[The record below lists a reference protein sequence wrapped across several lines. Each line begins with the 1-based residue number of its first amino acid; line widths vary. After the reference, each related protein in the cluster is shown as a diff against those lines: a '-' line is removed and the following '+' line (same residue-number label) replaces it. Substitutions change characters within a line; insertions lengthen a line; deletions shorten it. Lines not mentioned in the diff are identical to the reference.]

1 MDILD
6 TLRIS
11 ASGMTAQRVRLQAVA
26 SNMANARTTK
36 TEDGGPYQRQ
46 MPVFEAIS
54 VDRFGSMVDREM
66 SRVEVIDVVADD
78 DPGPLVYDPGH
89 PDANV
94 EGYVQMPNVNV
105 LEEMVDMMTTSR
117 TYEANASVIETTYEM
132 ARKALELSR

>member
-26 SNMANARTTK
+26 SNMANARTTQ
-36 TEDGGPYQRQ
+36 TADGGPYERQ
-46 MPVFEAIS
+46 MPVFEAQQ
-54 VDRFGSMVDREM
+54 VDRFGSMVERSM
-66 SRVEVIDVVADD
+66 SRVAVVDIVADD
-78 DPGPLVYDPGH
+78 DPGPMVYDPGH
-89 PDANV
+89 PDADG

-117 TYEANASVIETTYEM
+117 TYEANASVVETTYDM